1 MNYIQS
7 LCEHLPNHTFSSG
20 FSSAPTSHFELCI
33 EYKLLP
39 PETNILKIKFTFVQS
54 TPYLTIGIIQILFK
68 LNPYLSFPQFTSLI
82 KVISLLHP
90 HNKPSS
96 LIKYQFV
103 KYFLETHLPL
113 STPRFRDLIML
124 FILIELPTQ
133 LLSHFNLPL
142 LLLLSH

>member
-7 LCEHLPNHTFSSG
+7 LCEHLPSHTFSSG
-20 FSSAPTSHFELCI
+20 FSSAAMSHFELCI

-54 TPYLTIGIIQILFK
+54 TPYFTIDIIQILFGS
-68 LNPYLSFPQFTSLI
+68 YLSFPQFTSLI

-133 LLSHFNLPL
+133 LLSHFHLPL
-142 LLLLSH
+142 LLLSY